1 MRILVTG
8 GAGFIGSHL
17 CERLLRD
24 GHDVMV
30 TREPGGTEL
39 GEAILSSKLPADLR
53 WNGHHAR
60 LELALP
66 QGVLPRWLSHAG
78 PAVFRV
84 TQDSRGL
91 WITFDALATAVA
103 VVMGIVSLLCGWRG

>member
-1 MRILVTG
+1 
-8 GAGFIGSHL
+8 
-17 CERLLRD
+17 
-24 GHDVMV
+24 MV
-30 TREPGGTEL
+30 TVTLSTPDAITIESRPALTFIARSIVWLLGGTEL